1 MCICIKLNDIKNI
14 VSLLTIVRSPDT
26 RELTKSLPALAQTI
40 VLCAPDTAGPWSA
53 VNIKDISRNLQYI
66 GGRHR
71 WNHNNE
77 TTPPIPTFCLRTS
90 VTGIPAYNNS

>member
-1 MCICIKLNDIKNI
+1 MYIYIKLNNIVKNI
-14 VSLLTIVRSPDT
+14 VLLTIVRSPDT

-71 WNHNNE
+71 
-77 TTPPIPTFCLRTS
+77 
-90 VTGIPAYNNS
+90 